1 MIQKK
6 ANRGINRLFHRD
18 GPSSPVPSERMRK
31 ETSLARVRHCSRIS
45 VLGARSISSL
55 VKQIFTPLLPAPR
68 LVVRIKCTNV
78 CVTMGL
84 ADSESFL
91 PIGDCDYYG
100 EEI

>member
-1 MIQKK
+1 M
-6 ANRGINRLFHRD
+6 
-18 GPSSPVPSERMRK
+18 PSERMRK
-31 ETSLARVRHCSRIS
+31 ETNLARVGTWHCSRIS

-84 ADSESFL
+84 ADSEGFR